1 MPSISV
7 EAAISDHCKKDIVAV
22 INGFRINE
30 IGVLKDDLDI
40 FELVDIPSVLNIS
53 DMWVEMN

>member
-1 MPSISV
+1 M
-7 EAAISDHCKKDIVAV
+7 
-22 INGFRINE
+22 INDFRINE
-30 IGVLKDDLDI
+30 IGGLKDDLDI

>member
-1 MPSISV
+1 MPSIYV

-22 INGFRINE
+22 INDFIINE